1 MLYSKQWV
9 AIPLESARTIL
20 RFDCGRRRQRHR
32 RESPV
37 SGIILAGGRSRRLGR
52 DKAVEPFDG
61 QPLIRRVIERV
72 APLTDEIVVVV
83 ADAARGRALPL
94 DAGHRVAVD
103 IYPDGGSLG
112 GIFSGLS
119 AAANDWGLVVACDMP
134 FLDLRL
140 LEFMLTQRADCDAVV
155 PRPGP
160 FPEPTHALYSRA
172 CLPHIE
178 ARLQA
183 NDLKI
188 AGFFE
193 SGQRVRYLE
202 EGEVR
207 QFDPQLLS
215 FFNVNSPEDLARAHA
230 LAAVTQ

>member
-1 MLYSKQWV
+1 MAVKDIAKQPNGTAV
-9 AIPLESARTIL
+9 T
-20 RFDCGRRRQRHR
+20 
-32 RESPV
+32 
-37 SGIILAGGRSRRLGR
+37 GIILAGGRSRRLGR

-61 QPLIRRVIERV
+61 QPLVRRVIDRV
-72 APLTDEIVVVV
+72 APLTGEIVVVV
-83 ADAARGRALPL
+83 ADAARGQALPL
-94 DAGHRVAVD
+94 EAEHRVAVD
-103 IYPDGGSLG
+103 IYPDCGSLG

-119 AAANDWGLVVACDMP
+119 SAANNWGLVVACDMP
-134 FLDLRL
+134 FLNAPL
-140 LEFMLTQRADCDAVV
+140 LEYMLAQRGDCDAVV
-155 PRPGP
+155 PRPGA

-188 AGFFE
+188 SGFFDDV
-193 SGQRVRYLE
+193 RVRYLD

-207 QFDPQLLS
+207 RFDLDLLS

-230 LAAVTQ
+230 LAAVT

>member
-1 MLYSKQWV
+1 MEHV
-9 AIPLESARTIL
+9 ASDIEGT
-20 RFDCGRRRQRHR
+20 
-32 RESPV
+32 PV

-52 DKAVEPFDG
+52 DKAVELFGG
-61 QPLIRRVIERV
+61 QPLIRRAIDRV
-72 APLTDEIVVVV
+72 APLTGEIVVVV
-83 ADAARGRALPL
+83 ADSARGKALPL
-94 DAGHRVAVD
+94 DADHRVAVD

-119 AAANDWGLVVACDMP
+119 AAANNWGLVVACDMP
-134 FLDLRL
+134 FLNPRL
-140 LEFMLTQRADCDAVV
+140 LEYMLAQRGDCDAVV
-155 PRPGP
+155 PQPGD

-183 NDLKI
+183 GDLKI
-188 AGFFE
+188 SGFFDE
-193 SGQRVRYLE
+193 VRVRYLE

-207 QFDPQLLS
+207 QFDPDLLS

-230 LAAVTQ
+230 LAAVAQ

>member
-1 MLYSKQWV
+1 M
-9 AIPLESARTIL
+9 ESDAREMN
-20 RFDCGRRRQRHR
+20 G
-32 RESPV
+32 SPV
-37 SGIILAGGRSRRLGR
+37 TGIILAGGRSRRLGR
-52 DKAVEPFDG
+52 DKAVEPFGG

-72 APLTDEIVVVV
+72 APLADEIVVVV
-83 ADAARGRALPL
+83 ADTARGQALPL
-94 DAGHRVAVD
+94 DVEHRVAVD

-119 AAANDWGLVVACDMP
+119 TANTDWGLVVACDMP
-134 FLDLRL
+134 FLNVPL
-140 LEFMLTQRADCDAVV
+140 LEYMLGQRNGCDAVV
-155 PRPGP
+155 PQPGA

-178 ARLQA
+178 ARLRA

-188 AGFFE
+188 SGFFE
-193 SGQRVRYLE
+193 EVRVRYVDE
-202 EGEVR
+202 EEIR
-207 QFDPQLLS
+207 QFDPELLS

>member
-1 MLYSKQWV
+1 MGLTVENDIKD
-9 AIPLESARTIL
+9 TN
-20 RFDCGRRRQRHR
+20 G
-32 RESPV
+32 SPV
-37 SGIILAGGRSRRLGR
+37 TGIILAGGRSRRLGR

-72 APLTDEIVVVV
+72 AQLTDEIVVVV
-83 ADAARGRALPL
+83 ADLARGQALPL
-94 DAGHRVAVD
+94 DIEHRVAVD
-103 IYPDGGSLG
+103 IYPEGGSLG

-134 FLDLRL
+134 FLNAPL
-140 LEFMLTQRADCDAVV
+140 LEHMLGQRDDCDAVV
-155 PRPGP
+155 PQPGD

-188 AGFFE
+188 SGFFDE
-193 SGQRVRYLE
+193 VRVRYLD

-230 LAAVTQ
+230 LAGATP

>member
-1 MLYSKQWV
+1 M
-9 AIPLESARTIL
+9 ESDAREMN
-20 RFDCGRRRQRHR
+20 G
-32 RESPV
+32 SPV

-52 DKAVEPFDG
+52 DKAVEPFGG

-72 APLTDEIVVVV
+72 APLADEIVVVV
-83 ADAARGRALPL
+83 ADTARGQALPL
-94 DAGHRVAVD
+94 DAEHRVAVD
-103 IYPDGGSLG
+103 IYPEGGSLG

-119 AAANDWGLVVACDMP
+119 AANTDWGLVVACDMP
-134 FLDLRL
+134 FLNVPL
-140 LEFMLTQRADCDAVV
+140 LEYMLGQRNGCDAVV
-155 PRPGP
+155 PQPGA

-188 AGFFE
+188 SGFFE
-193 SGQRVRYLE
+193 EVRVRYVD

-207 QFDPQLLS
+207 QFDPELLS

>member
-1 MLYSKQWV
+1 MERD
-9 AIPLESARTIL
+9 IIDRN
-20 RFDCGRRRQRHR
+20 G
-32 RESPV
+32 SPV

-52 DKAVEPFDG
+52 DKAVEPFGG

-83 ADAARGRALPL
+83 ADTARGQALPL
-94 DAGHRVAVD
+94 DAEHRVAVD

-119 AAANDWGLVVACDMP
+119 AANTDWGLVVACDMP
-134 FLDLRL
+134 FLNVPL
-140 LEFMLTQRADCDAVV
+140 LEYMLGQRNGCDAVV
-155 PRPGP
+155 PQPGA

-188 AGFFE
+188 SGFFE
-193 SGQRVRYLE
+193 EVRVRYVD

-207 QFDPQLLS
+207 QFDPELLS

>member
-1 MLYSKQWV
+1 MLYSSRSSHRK
-9 AIPLESARTIL
+9 RT
-20 RFDCGRRRQRHR
+20 
-32 RESPV
+32 SPSGSIV
-37 SGIILAGGRSRRLGR
+37 ENAATDTNSCPVTGIILAGGRSRRLGR
-52 DKAVEPFDG
+52 DKAVEPFGG

-83 ADAARGRALPL
+83 ADAARGQALPL
-94 DAGHRVAVD
+94 DADHRVALD

-134 FLDLRL
+134 FLNRRL
-140 LEFMLTQRADCDAVV
+140 LEYMLGLRGDCDAVV
-155 PRPGP
+155 PRPGA

-183 NDLKI
+183 DDLKI
-188 AGFFE
+188 SGFFDDV
-193 SGQRVRYLE
+193 RIRYLE

-230 LAAVTQ
+230 LAGVTP

>member
-1 MLYSKQWV
+1 MEDV
-9 AIPLESARTIL
+9 AKEMNGTSVT
-20 RFDCGRRRQRHR
+20 
-32 RESPV
+32 
-37 SGIILAGGRSRRLGR
+37 GIILAGGRSRRLGR

-72 APLTDEIVVVV
+72 APLTGEIVVVV
-83 ADAARGRALPL
+83 ADAARGQALPL
-94 DAGHRVAVD
+94 DAEHRVAVD

-134 FLDLRL
+134 FLNVPL
-140 LEFMLTQRADCDAVV
+140 LEYMLGLRDDCDAVV
-155 PRPGP
+155 PQPGA

-183 NDLKI
+183 SNLKI
-188 AGFFE
+188 SGFFDDV
-193 SGQRVRYLE
+193 RVRYLD

-207 QFDPQLLS
+207 RLDPELLS

-230 LAAVTQ
+230 LAGVA